1 MRPSGPFLSAFLSCR
16 SLWIEPPGTSDFSQL
31 LPAICVRVIMLRR
44 RNALL
49 SALLLSLS
57 FSAVAQQPAPQSSPP
72 AGWVPQ
78 SVESLAQHAT
88 FHTNFTFDRSMLRF
102 ASNFWDSGDEDAR
115 RAVNKL
121 DAISVH
127 SFHYAAPGMYNPA
140 LLESIRTEYEATG
153 WKHMVT
159 AHPKGDPFNTGE
171 TDLWI
176 SFAHMDVTGMVV
188 LLAGERDVEVIAIT
202 GDLSPLDLLHLR
214 GHFGIPRFDGDGLTA
229 APEAKK
235 QPRPE
240 YVEPSPAPPPPPS
253 R

>member
-1 MRPSGPFLSAFLSCR
+1 
-16 SLWIEPPGTSDFSQL
+16 
-31 LPAICVRVIMLRR
+31 MLRPQI
-44 RNALL
+44 ALF
-49 SALLLSLS
+49 SLLLTLALTG
-57 FSAVAQQPAPQSSPP
+57 FAQQPQSGPPP

-78 SVESLAQHAT
+78 SVEALAQHSA

-102 ASNFWDSGDEDAR
+102 ASNFMDNSDADTQ
-115 RAVNKL
+115 RAINKL

-127 SFHYAAPGMYNPA
+127 SFHYSQPGMYNPA
-140 LLESIRTEYEATG
+140 LLGSIRAEYDATG

-159 AHPKGDPFNTGE
+159 AHPKGDPFSTGE

-176 SFAHMDVTGMVV
+176 SFAHADVTGMVV
-188 LLAGERDVEVIAIT
+188 LLAGARDVDLIAVT

-214 GHFGIPRFDGDGLTA
+214 GHFGIPKFNADGVRA
-229 APEAKK
+229 APPQANP